1 MSEPQMIYTRP
12 NIITEAIR
20 LTAVRCGPHLVHY
33 AIFPMEEAEKRLDSG
48 LWVDHPN
55 KIYKLD
61 EAIEE
66 AKRKEAERESR
77 EQESTQAQKEIDD
90 QRLKLD
96 AVEVAKGQAQVVPAT
111 AAPTP
116 EDEKLVGEQE
126 HKAGETIIADRQP
139 DHVDVQPKAGDK
151 QDAPAKSDDK
161 TVDESKGTGT
171 KDGQKVDGQKV
182 DTTKG
187 SKAKK

>member
-1 MSEPQMIYTRP
+1 MSYQQMIYTRP

-33 AIFPMEEAEKRLDSG
+33 AIFPAKEAEERLESG

-55 KIYKLD
+55 KIYILD

-77 EQESTQAQKEIDD
+77 EKQSTQAQQEIDD
-90 QRLKLD
+90 QRRKLD
-96 AVEVAKGQAQVVPAT
+96 AVQVAESQAQVVPAA

-116 EDEKLVGEQE
+116 EDEKLTGEQE
-126 HKAGETIIADRQP
+126 HKEGETIIADRQP
-139 DHVDVQPKAGDK
+139 DHVDVEPQAGEQKPAPEKA
-151 QDAPAKSDDK
+151 DDK
-161 TVDESKGTGT
+161 KVDEPKGTSA
-171 KDGQKVDGQKV
+171 KDGQKVDGQ
-182 DTTKG
+182 TSKG
-187 SKAKK
+187 TKAKK

>member
-1 MSEPQMIYTRP
+1 MSYQQMIYTRP

-33 AIFPMEEAEKRLDSG
+33 AIFPYEEAEKRLDSG

-77 EQESTQAQKEIDD
+77 EQESTQAQKEIDE

-96 AVEVAKGQAQVVPAT
+96 AVEVAKGQAQVIPAT

-116 EDEKLVGEQE
+116 EDEKLVGEPE
-126 HKAGETIIADRQP
+126 HKEGETIIADRQP
-139 DHVDVQPKAGDK
+139 DHVEIEPKAGDK

-161 TVDESKGTGT
+161 TVDAPKGTGT